1 MRNCIHIYLWG
12 EEIGSL
18 MWRDES
24 RNSYFLYNPE
34 YLKNSTIEPFP
45 LVAPKPS
52 IRYRTFESEEER
64 KYQRLPSFLADSLP
78 DNWGNTLFEQ
88 WYADQHL
95 PMADLTPLYKL
106 AFIGERGMGAL
117 EFRPDAQLT
126 PYVEEINIGELA
138 QLAHKIFMQ
147 KEALHIAPGEELTKQ
162 LLIEVGTSAGGR
174 QPKAI
179 IAIHRETGEIRS
191 GQIAGQKG
199 YDYYILKFGDASRSS
214 AELEMAYYEMA
225 CDAGID
231 IMPSRLF
238 PAGGEQHFMTMRFD
252 RPNGE
257 KVHTQTL
264 AAINPSAKSYEELM
278 LTCRRLRMPDGTG
291 EEIFRRMVFDYL
303 ANNTDDHDKN
313 VSFIMSPQGRW
324 ALAPAYD
331 ITFVF
336 NKGGYQPER
345 EHCMLMR
352 GKLCDW
358 SKEDMLLFAKDNG
371 IKGAEKI
378 IAQVVKAI
386 CSFTEYA
393 TKYAV
398 APEWIARV
406 NACLTAHLAEWGYND
421 KQEAVDEPEEWRLSN
436 GQYVTDIHM
445 EAAYKGNVHL
455 CATIDGKPQ
464 KYVFRP
470 KTPEYDLIMQ
480 NNISEVPLEKMK
492 EWVAKYICR

>member
-1 MRNCIHIYLWG
+1 MRNCIHVYLWG
-12 EEIGSL
+12 KEIGSL

-24 RNSYFLYNPE
+24 HNSYFLYNPDF
-34 YLKNSTIEPFP
+34 LDSTIEPFP
-45 LVAPKPS
+45 LVAPKPATP
-52 IRYRTFESEEER
+52 YRTFESEEER

-106 AFIGERGMGAL
+106 AFIGQRGMGAL
-117 EFRPDAQLT
+117 EFYPDAQLS
-126 PYVEEINIGELA
+126 PNIEEINIGELA
-138 QLAHKIFMQ
+138 QLAHKIFLQ
-147 KEALHIAPGEELTKQ
+147 KEELHIDPSEELTKQ
-162 LLIEVGTSAGGR
+162 LLIEVGTSVGGR

-191 GQIAGQKG
+191 GQIAGQEG
-199 YDYYILKFGDASRSS
+199 YDYYILKFGDEARSS

-225 CDAGID
+225 RDAGID
-231 IMPSRLF
+231 IMPSELKQ
-238 PAGGEQHFMTMRFD
+238 ADGEQHFMTMRFD
-252 RPNGE
+252 RPNG
-257 KVHTQTL
+257 KKIHTQTL

-291 EEIFRRMVFDYL
+291 EEIFRRMVFNYL

-313 VSFIMSPQGRW
+313 VSFMMSPSGRW
-324 ALAPAYD
+324 ELAPAYD

-336 NKGGYQPER
+336 NRGGYQPER
-345 EHCMLMR
+345 EHCMMMR

-378 IAQVVKAI
+378 IAQVVKVI
-386 CSFTEYA
+386 RSFAEYA
-393 TKYAV
+393 AKYAV

-406 NACLTAHLAEWGYND
+406 NACLISHLNEWGFED
-421 KQEAVDEPEEWRLSN
+421 CRLEIGHWRLED
-436 GQYVTDIHM
+436 GREVTNVHL
-445 EAAYKGNVHL
+445 EQAYKGNIHL
-455 CATIDGKPQ
+455 YATIDGIQ
-464 KYVFRP
+464 HKYIFRP
-470 KTPEYDLIMQ
+470 NTPEYALIMQ
-480 NNISEVPLEKMK
+480 NDISRVPKQQMK
-492 EWVAKYICR
+492 EWVAKYLCR